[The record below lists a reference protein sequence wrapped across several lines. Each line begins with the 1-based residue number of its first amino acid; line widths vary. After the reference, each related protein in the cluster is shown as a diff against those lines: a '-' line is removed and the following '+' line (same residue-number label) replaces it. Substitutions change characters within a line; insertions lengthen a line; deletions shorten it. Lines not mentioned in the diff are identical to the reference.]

1 MSQVALYLI
10 PLFAFITGIFGF
22 VLWVILLWDA
32 ATGLTPPPRF
42 KKKSKP

>member
-1 MSQVALYLI
+1 MSSIALYLL
-10 PLFAFITGIFGF
+10 PLLAFITGVSVL

-42 KKKSKP
+42 KKERKL